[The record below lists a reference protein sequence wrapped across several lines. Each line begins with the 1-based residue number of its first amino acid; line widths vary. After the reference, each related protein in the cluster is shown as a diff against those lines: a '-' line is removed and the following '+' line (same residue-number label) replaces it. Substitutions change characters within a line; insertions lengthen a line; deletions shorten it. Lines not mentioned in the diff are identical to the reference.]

1 MAVPACHA
9 ASVRPL
15 LGEGGA
21 AAIASSA
28 QSRLPLAEAGSV
40 AGMAAAAARGRVLC
54 LFDVDGT
61 LTPARQVA
69 RHGGFERWGGGRP
82 RSAWRSSSRRPRPH
96 PPLPLQKIE
105 PEVDAFLRE
114 LRERVH
120 IGVVGGSDY
129 AKIAEQLGDGDEGET
144 RTTRSPGGSPV
155 S

>member
-9 ASVRPL
+9 ASMQPL

-69 RHGGFERWGGGRP
+69 RHGGFERWGGGDRGQHGGARP
-82 RSAWRSSSRRPRPH
+82 AGRGLTRRFPSRKSSRRW
-96 PPLPLQKIE
+96 
-105 PEVDAFLRE
+105 
-114 LRERVH
+114 
-120 IGVVGGSDY
+120 
-129 AKIAEQLGDGDEGET
+129 
-144 RTTRSPGGSPV
+144 TRSCESCVRGCTSAWWEALTTPR
-155 S
+155 

>member
-69 RHGGFERWGGGRP
+69 RHGGVERWGGETEVSMAELVPPAAASPAASPPENRAGGGRVP
-82 RSAWRSSSRRPRPH
+82 ARA
-96 PPLPLQKIE
+96 
-105 PEVDAFLRE
+105 A
-114 LRERVH
+114 
-120 IGVVGGSDY
+120 
-129 AKIAEQLGDGDEGET
+129 
-144 RTTRSPGGSPV
+144 
-155 S
+155 